1 MNIQIGT
8 SQYEFSHGRRPSGRG
23 FWMFRVK
30 RIEEGKIRE
39 EIMNGESNQTYREA
53 CQTVRSKIKEKIINC
68 GWNIKSVQVGS

>member
-8 SQYEFSHGRRPSGRG
+8 SQYEFAHGRRPRGRG

-39 EIMNGESNQTYREA
+39 EIMSGENASQTYREA
-53 CQTVRSKIKEKIINC
+53 CSSIKNQVNSKIMS
-68 GWNIKSVQVGS
+68 GWNVHSIQVAP